1 MYAGTQGVWYAPKG
15 VMIGSMAHAKI
26 IGGG

>member
-1 MYAGTQGVWYAPKG
+1 MYAGTQGAWYAPKG
-15 VMIGSMAHAKI
+15 VMIGSMAHANK